1 MGYLVWMTT
10 LHLML
15 AMWAIAF
22 VGTIADNYTVGRN
35 DFFYILFPGM
45 HIL

>member
-10 LHLML
+10 LYLTL
-15 AMWAIAF
+15 AVWAIAF
-22 VGTIADNYTVGRN
+22 VGAIADNYGVGRN